1 MQQWIE
7 RVQQGDAEA
16 FRELSGH
23 VRGMAYVVAYD
34 MLSDVQLAEDAVQEA
49 LLEAYMNLGSLQEP
63 AAFPGWFKT
72 IVVRQCH
79 RLLRRKTETTLP
91 LEAAEQVPGSSPGAA
106 EIVEYRE
113 WTQVLHN
120 SVSELSAKLRVPLQL
135 FYFYGYS
142 LQEISVYLGLPV
154 ATLKKRLYDGRRKLK
169 GALPVADLA
178 AAFHL
183 LHEGGARMLHIVN
196 GDTVGDKLKRGI
208 VQGEVL
214 VWREIYSAGPIFTD
228 PAAEK
233 NRLLRAEVLQGTMG
247 IPAAEYLAGCAEQE
261 RRISGFRQYDEVV
274 LWFEHDLF
282 DQSMLAYLL
291 HWFNGQNLG
300 NTKLS
305 LLCIGEFPGIE
316 LFHGLGQL
324 TEAQLST
331 LPGTWRKIGRK
342 ELQLGSLLWEAYAAA
357 DPSELA
363 DLLAAKREE
372 LAGGTLVFAY
382 DAFMAHL
389 SRLPSVEN
397 GLGIVEQTTLQAV
410 AGGMDTPLKLFRQ
423 VTDQL
428 HRLGMGDTEYW
439 KILRTLTAGKQP
451 LLEIEGASELTDYR
465 EVPEFLHRSVTLT
478 GWGEQLL
485 AGAADR
491 LQLQSIDE
499 WFGGL
504 HLKGHDVSWRW
515 DRAAGQ
521 PVSTRHPHGRNRM

>member
-7 RVQQGDAEA
+7 QAQKGDAEA

-34 MLSDVQLAEDAVQEA
+34 MLRDVQLAEDAVQEA

-79 RLLRRKTETTLP
+79 RLLRRKTETILP
-91 LEAAEQVPGSSPGAA
+91 LEAAEQVAGSSPGAE

-113 WTQVLHN
+113 WTQVLHK
-120 SVSELSAKLRVPLQL
+120 SVAELSAKLRVPLQL

-142 LQEISVYLGLPV
+142 LQEISVYLGLPA

-214 VWREIYSAGPIFTD
+214 VWREIYSAGPVFTD
-228 PAAEK
+228 PAAEQ
-233 NRLLRAEVLQGTMG
+233 NRLLRAEVLQATMG
-247 IPAAEYLAGCAEQE
+247 IPADEYRAGCEEQE

-291 HWFNGQNLG
+291 HWFNGQKLG

-305 LLCIGEFPGIE
+305 LLCIGEFPGIQR
-316 LFHGLGQL
+316 FHGLGQL

-331 LPGTWRKIGRK
+331 LQGTWRNIGRK
-342 ELQLGSLLWEAYAAA
+342 ELELGSLLWEAYAAA
-357 DPSELA
+357 DPRELA
-363 DLLAAKREE
+363 DLLAGKREE
-372 LAGGTLVFAY
+372 LAGGALAFAY

-423 VTDQL
+423 VTDEL

-439 KILRTLTAGKQP
+439 KVLRTLTAGERP
-451 LLEIEGASELTDYR
+451 LLEIDGATELTDYR
-465 EVPEFLHRSVTLT
+465 ELPEFLHRSVTLT
-478 GWGEQLL
+478 GWGEQVLN
-485 AGAADR
+485 GASDR

-499 WFGGL
+499 WYGGL
-504 HLKGHDVSWRW
+504 HLKGRDFPWRW
-515 DRAAGQ
+515 DRTAGR
-521 PVSTRHPHGRNRM
+521 PVQHPSSALKE

>member
-120 SVSELSAKLRVPLQL
+120 SVLELSAKLRVPLQL

-228 PAAEK
+228 PAAEQ

-316 LFHGLGQL
+316 RFHGLGQL

-410 AGGMDTPLKLFRQ
+410 ASGMDTPLKLFRQ

-478 GWGEQLL
+478 GWGSNCWPEQPT
-485 AGAADR
+485 AYSCKVSMNGSAAC
-491 LQLQSIDE
+491 I
-499 WFGGL
+499 
-504 HLKGHDVSWRW
+504 
-515 DRAAGQ
+515 
-521 PVSTRHPHGRNRM
+521 